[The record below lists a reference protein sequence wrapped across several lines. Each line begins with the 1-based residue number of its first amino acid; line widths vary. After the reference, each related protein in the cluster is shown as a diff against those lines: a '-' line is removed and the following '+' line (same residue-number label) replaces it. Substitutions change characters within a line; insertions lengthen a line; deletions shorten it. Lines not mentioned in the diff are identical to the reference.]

1 MTPHTIFDYLKRHRL
16 STGVSVIG
24 LGLALF
30 VVNHSLVKP
39 TEPSLLSS
47 TSIASAQAA
56 ALSATASQS
65 DRAPG
70 ASPAQRFQVTFDER
84 DDGTD
89 GSRECAPANGIS
101 VACIYN

>member
-56 ALSATASQS
+56 APSAPAAQT
-65 DRAPG
+65 DRLPG
-70 ASPAQRFQVTFDER
+70 ASSAQRFQVTFDER
-84 DDGTD
+84 DDATD
-89 GSRECAPANGIS
+89 GSRECAPANGIN